1 MLLPQSKLPPSQIAF
16 SHSEEEKKNGRLDT
30 GICLPV
36 GGGAVLIGRTEE
48 VTGIKI
54 VCTILKI

>member
-36 GGGAVLIGRTEE
+36 GGGGSFDWVD
-48 VTGIKI
+48 
-54 VCTILKI
+54 